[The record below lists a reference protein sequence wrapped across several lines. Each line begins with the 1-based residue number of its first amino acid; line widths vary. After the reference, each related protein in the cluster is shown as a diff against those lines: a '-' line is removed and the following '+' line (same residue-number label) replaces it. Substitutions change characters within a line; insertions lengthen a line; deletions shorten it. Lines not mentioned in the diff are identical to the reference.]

1 MDGADR
7 DVLLRDKNAWS
18 PLLLVIGTVLQ
29 TVLLVLAFLVILNVP
44 GLASDAVESVRSVV
58 GTVTW
63 MNGLS
68 SFVASLLAMF
78 IVRRRLRSI
87 TMLVAHSVV
96 PAIAVSAVNIVPT
109 YAVRGWVPV
118 VMVIIFAV
126 GASIV
131 SSLIYAFLLRRG
143 DYIRVA
149 ESCSA

>member
-1 MDGADR
+1 MEDVDR
-7 DVLLRDKNAWS
+7 DVLLDNEHAWS

-29 TVLLVLAFLVILNVP
+29 AVLLILAFLVILIVP

-68 SFVASLLAMF
+68 AFVASLLAMF

-87 TMLVAHSVV
+87 AMLVTHSVV
-96 PAIAVSAVNIVPT
+96 PAIAVSVVNIVPT

-118 VMVIIFAV
+118 MMVIIFAV
-126 GASIV
+126 GASIL

-143 DYIRVA
+143 DYVRVT
-149 ESCSA
+149 ESCSP